1 MAEFICALKQF
12 RLPADTHLLK
22 IPIGSQGKL
31 LSIIALP
38 RVLLT
43 ARALE

>member
-1 MAEFICALKQF
+1 MTEFICAFKQS

-22 IPIGSQGKL
+22 NPIGAQGKL

-43 ARALE
+43 DRVLE